1 MILYRYINGD
11 SPFPCALLFPCGG
24 MLMLCMQGKLEV
36 FMKVLILSTGT
47 GEGHNSA
54 GKAVLEQFRKRG
66 IPCEM
71 ADVLGFASERAA
83 SYGKRI
89 YVWSTVKATKVFK
102 GAYKAGRAITSS
114 RRKSPVYYAN
124 ALYAEKLYHY
134 IVDNGYDTI
143 VMPHLFPA
151 EALTYMLRKHGC
163 RPDIRT
169 YFVGT
174 DYTCI
179 PFTEETEA
187 DYYFI
192 AHEELTEE
200 YAKKGIAPEKL
211 VPTGIPVSDRFRSLP
226 SREEARESLGMNPE
240 GHCIL
245 VMTGSMG
252 YGKIENLVRA
262 LVSGMDGGDNVYIL
276 GGSNEKLK
284 ARLREAYREDPR
296 VRVLDYT
303 DRTAE
308 YLAAADLLFT
318 KPGGLTSTEAAVA
331 GIPLAHTRPIPGCE
345 DCNQA
350 FYNAHGMSLSA
361 DSEEKLVEAA
371 MELLSQPKACR
382 QMIER
387 QHQVINGN
395 AARDI
400 CDFILR
406 QGGEEEEA
414 GLRRR

>member
-1 MILYRYINGD
+1 
-11 SPFPCALLFPCGG
+11 
-24 MLMLCMQGKLEV
+24 
-36 FMKVLILSTGT
+36 MKVLILSTGT

-406 QGGEEEEA
+406 QGGEEEA

>member
-1 MILYRYINGD
+1 
-11 SPFPCALLFPCGG
+11 
-24 MLMLCMQGKLEV
+24 
-36 FMKVLILSTGT
+36 MKVLILSTGT

-262 LVSGMDGGDNVYIL
+262 LVSRMDGGDNVYIL

>member
-1 MILYRYINGD
+1 MLPYSCSFHKEESKPRKQ
-11 SPFPCALLFPCGG
+11 SPGSLLAGVKP
-24 MLMLCMQGKLEV
+24 EV
-36 FMKVLILSTGT
+36 YMKVLILSTGT

-54 GKAVLEQFRKRG
+54 GKAVLEQFQKRG
-66 IPCEM
+66 ISCEM
-71 ADVLGFASERAA
+71 EDVLKFASEKAA
-83 SYGKRI
+83 SYGRRI
-89 YVWSTVKATKVFK
+89 YVWSTVKATGVFK

-134 IVDNGYDTI
+134 IVDNGYDTV

-151 EALTYMLRKHGC
+151 EAITYMFRKHEC

-192 AHEELTEE
+192 AHEELLEE
-200 YAKKGIAPEKL
+200 YVKKGIPREKL

-226 SREEARESLGMNPE
+226 SREEARKTLGIAPE
-240 GHCIL
+240 GRCIL
-245 VMTGSMG
+245 IMTGSMG
-252 YGKIENLVRA
+252 YGRIESLVRTLA
-262 LVSGMDGGDNVYIL
+262 ACMEGGDKLYIL
-276 GGSNEKLK
+276 GGTNEKLK
-284 ARLREAYREDPR
+284 SRLREAYREDIR
-296 VRVLDYT
+296 VRILDYT

-308 YLAAADLLFT
+308 YLAASDLLFT

-350 FYNAHGMSLSA
+350 FYNTHGISVSA
-361 DSEEKLVEAA
+361 GSEKALVEEA
-371 MELLSQPKACR
+371 MELLARPEECR
-382 QMIER
+382 RMIER
-387 QHQVINGN
+387 QHRVINER
-395 AARDI
+395 AAEDI
-400 CDFILR
+400 CEFILQR
-406 QGGEEEEA
+406 ST
-414 GLRRR
+414 

>member
-1 MILYRYINGD
+1 
-11 SPFPCALLFPCGG
+11 
-24 MLMLCMQGKLEV
+24 
-36 FMKVLILSTGT
+36 MKVLILSTGT

-406 QGGEEEEA
+406 QGGEEEET

>member
-1 MILYRYINGD
+1 
-11 SPFPCALLFPCGG
+11 
-24 MLMLCMQGKLEV
+24 
-36 FMKVLILSTGT
+36 MKVLILSTGT

-54 GKAVLEQFRKRG
+54 GKAILEQFQKRE

-71 ADVLGFASERAA
+71 ADVLAFASQKAA

-89 YVWSTVKATKVFK
+89 YVWSTVKATRVFK
-102 GAYKAGRAITSS
+102 GAYRAGRAITSS

-134 IVDNGYDTI
+134 IVDNGYDTV

-151 EALTYMLRKHGC
+151 EALTYMLRKHEC

-192 AHEELTEE
+192 AHEELLEE
-200 YAKKGIAPEKL
+200 YVQKGIPREKL
-211 VPTGIPVSDRFRSLP
+211 IPTGIPVSDRFQQLP
-226 SREEARESLGMNPE
+226 KQHVARQTLGMD
-240 GHCIL
+240 GAGRRIL
-245 VMTGSMG
+245 IMTGSMG
-252 YGKIENLVRA
+252 YGRIENLVEA
-262 LVSGMDGGDNVYIL
+262 LMQRMEAQDGIYIL
-276 GGSNEKLK
+276 GGSNEKMK
-284 ARLREAYREDPR
+284 ARLREAYQEDGR
-296 VRVLDYT
+296 IRVLDYT

-308 YLAAADLLFT
+308 YLAASDILFT

-350 FYNAHGMSLSA
+350 FFNDHGISISA
-361 DSEEKLVEAA
+361 QSEEQLAGLA
-371 MELLSQPKACR
+371 MELLARPAACSR
-382 QMIER
+382 MVQK
-387 QHQVINGN
+387 QKQVIHRE
-395 AARDI
+395 AAEEI
-400 CDFILR
+400 CRFIIQKDTER
-406 QGGEEEEA
+406 VI
-414 GLRRR
+414 

>member
-1 MILYRYINGD
+1 
-11 SPFPCALLFPCGG
+11 
-24 MLMLCMQGKLEV
+24 
-36 FMKVLILSTGT
+36 MKVLILSTGT

-66 IPCEM
+66 VTCEM
-71 ADVLGFASERAA
+71 ADVLAFASKKAA

-89 YVWSTVKATKVFK
+89 YVWSTVKATRVFK
-102 GAYKAGRAITSS
+102 GAYRAGRVITSA

-134 IVDNGYDTI
+134 IVDYGYDTV

-151 EALTYMLRKHGC
+151 EALTYMLRKHEC
-163 RPDIRT
+163 RPDIHT

-179 PFTEETEA
+179 PFTEETEV

-192 AHEELTEE
+192 AHEDLVEE
-200 YAKKGIAPEKL
+200 YVKKGISREKL
-211 VPTGIPVSDRFRSLP
+211 IPTGIPVSDRFRSIP
-226 SREEARESLGMNPE
+226 SREKAREALGVAEE

-245 VMTGSMG
+245 IMTGSMG
-252 YGKIENLVRA
+252 YGKIEGLVQA
-262 LVSGMDGGDNVYIL
+262 LVYRMDETDHVYIF

-284 ARLREAYREDPR
+284 ARLREAYQEDER
-296 VRVLDYT
+296 VQVLDYT
-303 DRTAE
+303 ERTAE
-308 YLAAADLLFT
+308 YLAASDLLFT

-350 FYNAHGMSLSA
+350 FYNRHGISISA
-361 DSEEKLVEAA
+361 DSEKQLVA
-371 MELLSQPKACR
+371 MALELLACPEECR

-387 QHQVINGN
+387 QHRVINGN
-395 AARDI
+395 AAEDI
-400 CDFILR
+400 CEFIIR
-406 QGGEEEEA
+406 QSTCGERAEGERFRSAAEA
-414 GLRRR
+414 PGEV

>member
-1 MILYRYINGD
+1 
-11 SPFPCALLFPCGG
+11 
-24 MLMLCMQGKLEV
+24 
-36 FMKVLILSTGT
+36 MKVLILSTGT

-200 YAKKGIAPEKL
+200 YVKKGIAPEKL

-262 LVSGMDGGDNVYIL
+262 LVSRMDGGDNVYIL
-276 GGSNEKLK
+276 EGSNEKLK

>member
-1 MILYRYINGD
+1 
-11 SPFPCALLFPCGG
+11 

-200 YAKKGIAPEKL
+200 YVKKGIAPEKL

-262 LVSGMDGGDNVYIL
+262 LVSRMDGGDNVYIL

>member
-1 MILYRYINGD
+1 
-11 SPFPCALLFPCGG
+11 
-24 MLMLCMQGKLEV
+24 
-36 FMKVLILSTGT
+36 MKVLILSTGT

-276 GGSNEKLK
+276 GGANEKLK

>member
-1 MILYRYINGD
+1 
-11 SPFPCALLFPCGG
+11 
-24 MLMLCMQGKLEV
+24 
-36 FMKVLILSTGT
+36 MKVLILSTGT

-200 YAKKGIAPEKL
+200 YVKKGIAPEKL

-262 LVSGMDGGDNVYIL
+262 LVSRMDGGDNVYIL

-284 ARLREAYREDPR
+284 ARLREAYQEDPR

-406 QGGEEEEA
+406 QGGEEEEVP
-414 GLRRR
+414 LRRR

>member
-1 MILYRYINGD
+1 
-11 SPFPCALLFPCGG
+11 
-24 MLMLCMQGKLEV
+24 
-36 FMKVLILSTGT
+36 MKVLILSTGT

-54 GKAVLEQFRKRG
+54 GRAVLEQFRKRG

-134 IVDNGYDTI
+134 IVDNSYDTI

-200 YAKKGIAPEKL
+200 YVKKGIAPEKL

-226 SREEARESLGMNPE
+226 AREEARESLGMNLE

-262 LVSGMDGGDNVYIL
+262 LVSRMDGGDNVYIL

-284 ARLREAYREDPR
+284 ARLREAYQEDPR

-371 MELLSQPKACR
+371 MKLLSQPKACGR
-382 QMIER
+382 MIER

-406 QGGEEEEA
+406 QGEEEEEA
-414 GLRRR
+414 GLRQS

>member
-1 MILYRYINGD
+1 
-11 SPFPCALLFPCGG
+11 
-24 MLMLCMQGKLEV
+24 
-36 FMKVLILSTGT
+36 MKVLILSTGT

-66 IPCEM
+66 VPCEM
-71 ADVLGFASERAA
+71 EDVLSFASEKAA
-83 SYGKRI
+83 NYGKRI
-89 YVWSTVKATKVFK
+89 YVWSTVKATRVFK
-102 GAYKAGRAITSS
+102 GAYRAGRAITSA

-134 IVDNGYDTI
+134 IVDNGYDTV

-151 EALTYMLRKHGC
+151 EALTYMLRKHEC
-163 RPDIRT
+163 RPDIHT

-192 AHEELTEE
+192 AHEDLVEE
-200 YAKKGIAPEKL
+200 YVKKGISREKL
-211 VPTGIPVSDRFRSLP
+211 IPTGIPVSDRFRSLL
-226 SREEARESLGMNPE
+226 SRKEARETLGMAAE

-245 VMTGSMG
+245 IMTGSMG
-252 YGKIENLVRA
+252 YGKIESLVQA
-262 LVSGMDGGDNVYIL
+262 LVLCMDETDHVYIM

-284 ARLREAYREDPR
+284 ARLREVYQGDER
-296 VRVLDYT
+296 VQVLDYT
-303 DRTAE
+303 NKTAD
-308 YLAAADLLFT
+308 YLAASDLLFT

-350 FYNAHGMSLSA
+350 FYNGHGISISA
-361 DSEEKLVEAA
+361 DSEKKLVEMAV
-371 MELLSQPKACR
+371 ELLACPEECR
-382 QMIER
+382 RMIER

-395 AARDI
+395 AAEDI
-400 CDFILR
+400 CEFIIR
-406 QGGEEEEA
+406 QGTCEERVEGEHPQPAAETTKEV
-414 GLRRR
+414 

>member
-1 MILYRYINGD
+1 
-11 SPFPCALLFPCGG
+11 
-24 MLMLCMQGKLEV
+24 
-36 FMKVLILSTGT
+36 MKVLILSTGT

-124 ALYAEKLYHY
+124 ALYAEKLYH
-134 IVDNGYDTI
+134 NGYDTI

-200 YAKKGIAPEKL
+200 YVKKGIAPEKL

-262 LVSGMDGGDNVYIL
+262 LVSRMDGGDNVYIL

>member
-1 MILYRYINGD
+1 M
-11 SPFPCALLFPCGG
+11 
-24 MLMLCMQGKLEV
+24 
-36 FMKVLILSTGT
+36 
-47 GEGHNSA
+47 
-54 GKAVLEQFRKRG
+54 
-66 IPCEM
+66 
-71 ADVLGFASERAA
+71 
-83 SYGKRI
+83 
-89 YVWSTVKATKVFK
+89 
-102 GAYKAGRAITSS
+102 
-114 RRKSPVYYAN
+114 
-124 ALYAEKLYHY
+124 
-134 IVDNGYDTI
+134 
-143 VMPHLFPA
+143 
-151 EALTYMLRKHGC
+151 
-163 RPDIRT
+163 
-169 YFVGT
+169 
-174 DYTCI
+174 
-179 PFTEETEA
+179 
-187 DYYFI
+187 
-192 AHEELTEE
+192 
-200 YAKKGIAPEKL
+200 KKGIAPEKL

-262 LVSGMDGGDNVYIL
+262 LVSRMDGGDNVYIL

>member
-1 MILYRYINGD
+1 
-11 SPFPCALLFPCGG
+11 
-24 MLMLCMQGKLEV
+24 
-36 FMKVLILSTGT
+36 MKVLILSTGT

-387 QHQVINGN
+387 QHQVSNGN

>member
-1 MILYRYINGD
+1 
-11 SPFPCALLFPCGG
+11 
-24 MLMLCMQGKLEV
+24 
-36 FMKVLILSTGT
+36 MKVLILSTGT

-54 GKAVLEQFRKRG
+54 GKAVQEQFQKRG
-66 IPCEM
+66 ISCEM
-71 ADVLGFASERAA
+71 EDVLAFASEKAA

-102 GAYKAGRAITSS
+102 GAYRAGKAITSA

-124 ALYAEKLYHY
+124 ALYAEKLYRY
-134 IVDNGYDTI
+134 IVDNGYDTV

-151 EALTYMLRKHGC
+151 EALTYMLRKHEC
-163 RPDIRT
+163 RPDIHT

-192 AHEELTEE
+192 AHEELLAE
-200 YAKKGIAPEKL
+200 YIKKGIPKEKL
-211 VPTGIPVSDRFRSLP
+211 IPTGIPVSDRFRNLP
-226 SREEARESLGMNPE
+226 SREEARRALEMEPE

-245 VMTGSMG
+245 IMTGSMG
-252 YGKIENLVRA
+252 YGKIEALVRL
-262 LVSGMDGGDNVYIL
+262 LVSHMEEKDGIYIL

-284 ARLREAYREDPR
+284 SRLREAYQGNER
-296 VRVLDYT
+296 VCVLDYT
-303 DRTAE
+303 NRTAE

-350 FYNAHGMSLSA
+350 FYNSHGLSVSA
-361 DSEEKLVEAA
+361 DSERQLVEMA
-371 MELLSQPKACR
+371 MDLLARPEECVR
-382 QMIER
+382 MTER

-395 AARDI
+395 AAEDI
-400 CDFILR
+400 CEFILR
-406 QGGEEEEA
+406 QSTC
-414 GLRRR
+414 

>member
-1 MILYRYINGD
+1 
-11 SPFPCALLFPCGG
+11 
-24 MLMLCMQGKLEV
+24 
-36 FMKVLILSTGT
+36 MKVLILSTGT

-54 GKAVLEQFRKRG
+54 GKAVLEQFKKRG

-71 ADVLGFASERAA
+71 ADALDFASQKAS

-89 YVWSTVKATKVFK
+89 YVWSTVKATGVFR
-102 GAYKAGRAITSS
+102 GAYRAGRAITSS
-114 RRKSPVYYAN
+114 KRKSPVYYAN
-124 ALYAEKLYHY
+124 ALYAERLYHY

-151 EALTYMLRKHGC
+151 EALTYMLRKHEC
-163 RPDIRT
+163 RPDIHT

-192 AHEELTEE
+192 AHEELIEE
-200 YAKKGIAPEKL
+200 YVHKGIPREKL
-211 VPTGIPVSDRFRSLP
+211 VPTGIPVSERFRSLP
-226 SREEARESLGMNPE
+226 LREEARRALNMDMT

-245 VMTGSMG
+245 IMTGSMG
-252 YGKIENLVRA
+252 YGKIENLVQA
-262 LVSGMDGGDNVYIL
+262 LVQRIDPGDNVYIM

-284 ARLREAYREDPR
+284 ARLREAYQEESR

-303 DRTAE
+303 ERTAD

-345 DCNQA
+345 ECNQA
-350 FYNAHGMSLSA
+350 FYNEHGISISEV
-361 DSEEKLVEAA
+361 SEERLVERALQ
-371 MELLSQPKACR
+371 LLGNPEECR
-382 QMIER
+382 RMIER
-387 QHQVINGN
+387 QKQVIHGS
-395 AARDI
+395 AAEDI
-400 CDFILR
+400 CEFILNKETK
-406 QGGEEEEA
+406 QG
-414 GLRRR
+414 

>member
-1 MILYRYINGD
+1 
-11 SPFPCALLFPCGG
+11 
-24 MLMLCMQGKLEV
+24 
-36 FMKVLILSTGT
+36 MKVLILSTGT

-200 YAKKGIAPEKL
+200 YVKKGIAPEKL

-262 LVSGMDGGDNVYIL
+262 LVSRMDGGDNVYIL

>member
-1 MILYRYINGD
+1 
-11 SPFPCALLFPCGG
+11 
-24 MLMLCMQGKLEV
+24 
-36 FMKVLILSTGT
+36 MKVLILSTGT

-54 GKAVLEQFRKRG
+54 GKAILEQFQKRG
-66 IPCEM
+66 IPCDM
-71 ADVLGFASERAA
+71 ADVLAFASEKAA

-89 YVWSTVKATKVFK
+89 YVWSTVRATGVFK

-124 ALYAEKLYHY
+124 ALYAKRLYNY
-134 IVDNGYDTI
+134 IVDNGYDTV

-151 EALTYMLRKHGC
+151 EALTYMLRKHEC
-163 RPDIRT
+163 QPDIHT

-192 AHEELTEE
+192 AHEQLVEE
-200 YAKKGIAPEKL
+200 YVQKGIPRDKL
-211 VPTGIPVSDRFRSLP
+211 VPTGIPVSDRFRCLP
-226 SREEARESLGMNPE
+226 EQSVARQALGME
-240 GHCIL
+240 AAGHCIL
-245 VMTGSMG
+245 IMTGSMG
-252 YGKIENLVRA
+252 YGKIESLVQA
-262 LVSGMDGGDNVYIL
+262 LVLRMEAQDNVYIL

-284 ARLREAYREDPR
+284 ARLREAYREDMR
-296 VRVLDYT
+296 IKVLDYT

-350 FYNAHGMSLSA
+350 FYNGHGISISA
-361 DSEEKLVEAA
+361 ASEEKLVERAL
-371 MELLSQPKACR
+371 ELLACPAACSQMV
-382 QMIER
+382 QR
-387 QHQVINGN
+387 QHQVINQG
-395 AARDI
+395 AAEDI
-400 CDFILR
+400 CEFII
-406 QGGEEEEA
+406 
-414 GLRRR
+414 RRDREKDIQQEGKW